1 MEKTIYDLKEL
12 SSYLK
17 VSVSEIRKLVRSKRI
32 PHFRIGNRIKF
43 DLNKINKWLENLEEL
58 EGKNILFYQEKQAK
72 YAIIINR

>member
-12 SSYLK
+12 SNYLK

-43 DLNKINKWLENLEEL
+43 DLNKINKWLENLEEQ
-58 EGKNILFYQEKQAK
+58 EGKNVLFY
-72 YAIIINR
+72 